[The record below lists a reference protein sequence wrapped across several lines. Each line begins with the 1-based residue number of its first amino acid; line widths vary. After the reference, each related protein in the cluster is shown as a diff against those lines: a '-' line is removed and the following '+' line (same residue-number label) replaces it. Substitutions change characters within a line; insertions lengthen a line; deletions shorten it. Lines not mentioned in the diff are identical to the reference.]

1 MKLVRQEMNMKNLD
15 MEIFVAYLDAQFGVS
30 NYHLQAKRGGYVLD
44 SPRRLSGSEL
54 EDLQSSTAYSSYIE
68 ENGELERLQR
78 VMGKGNNAGKRGKL
92 LSMAETPG
100 EDHDIRR
107 SSFEHPLLPSEEE
120 SIKILDSVPS
130 HQLSDDTGNWFHIV
144 APAPGSTTIGISLH
158 SEGEERSTRGIY
170 SVEIDSGESSKI
182 FNVKGELLSSV
193 VQTDQPVVRKFAIK
207 QLKSST
213 SPNDFLREYNA
224 LKYAQSL
231 DHPNIVELLS
241 VFKDE
246 SGGEQ
251 HFNFAFPL
259 ALGNLKR
266 MFLGEYDAIAAV
278 ISQTP
283 FLWPQMVGLAS
294 AVTFLHETAH
304 TAHRD
309 IKPSNILIYQDNTSG
324 SLVLKL
330 TDFGLAINLTNA
342 LTWQEGSA
350 AAMSALNYDA
360 PEMRSA
366 FTKSREGKF
375 RDLPSP
381 KQMLSNDIWKLGCVL
396 TELAAFIVGG
406 SSGVKRFRSAITT
419 ETGNI
424 LYDSFNDVRFD
435 DGERVKPEVMDYLTM
450 LKPRSREISQ
460 VEPILHVM
468 LDDISVRP
476 SSREVC
482 QLLINKTGLVK
493 YPYHDGARHVS
504 LRPEEWTP
512 GILDELRLKVESN
525 FTKPIDWSPMPPIN
539 RPCRK
544 GEVKVVWQFHIVKTN
559 RDQVILGKIELPP
572 QAHLE
577 YEHGM
582 LNPEDVHM
590 KIAAV
595 QMVAGLM
602 DPKTAR
608 GEKIMTNMLPK
619 KKIPP
624 NLQRAMGMCG
634 WGIYAQMGF
643 SPKRILL
650 WLIFCM
656 ILMLTFAIVW
666 LICINS
672 TDLQNA
678 LVPATIVLT
687 TFTIILGVAQTLG

>member
-1 MKLVRQEMNMKNLD
+1 MTPAMKLVRQEMNMKNLD
-15 MEIFVAYLDAQFGVS
+15 MEIFVAYLDAQFGAS

-54 EDLQSSTAYSSYIE
+54 EDLQSSTAYSSFIE

-92 LSMAETPG
+92 LSMAETSG

-130 HQLSDDTGNWFHIV
+130 HQLSDDT
-144 APAPGSTTIGISLH
+144 
-158 SEGEERSTRGIY
+158 
-170 SVEIDSGESSKI
+170 
-182 FNVKGELLSSV
+182 
-193 VQTDQPVVRKFAIK
+193 DQPVVRK
-207 QLKSST
+207 
-213 SPNDFLREYNA
+213 
-224 LKYAQSL
+224 SL

-283 FLWPQMVGLAS
+283 FLWPQMVGLVS

-375 RDLPSP
+375 KDLPSP

-460 VEPILHVM
+460 VEPILHAM

-512 GILDELRLKVESN
+512 GILDELRLKTQSFSQPVSARIPQRPSVVAKEVYWCMDEV
-525 FTKPIDWSPMPPIN
+525 FTEPKETLLRPVAVDPAITDETFYILTN
-539 RPCRK
+539 RALDRARGGLMK
-544 GEVKVVWQFHIVKTN
+544 GWFLSRLSWKRCVGVVFKQFHIVKTN